1 MKFGT
6 LHTEAEVPSKAKVI
20 AGNVINKASTMF
32 KNISFVG
39 VCLLVFFALNH
50 FMGLG
55 LIAAVIIFVL
65 LGLITFFISSKIQTD
80 QWFGSLFYKIT
91 VFTT

>member
-1 MKFGT
+1 MEFGT
-6 LHTEAEVPSKAKVI
+6 IHAEANVPSKSKAI
-20 AGNVINKASTMF
+20 AGNLFNKASTMF
-32 KNISFVG
+32 KDISFVG

-50 FMGLG
+50 FLGLG
-55 LIAAVIIFVL
+55 LIAAVIIFIL
-65 LGLITFFISSKIQTD
+65 LGLVTFFISSKIQTD